1 MEEVVG
7 FVAESGEEDE
17 EVCCC
22 CCDEDLRPVSASQ
35 KDIVDYRGLFCI
47 IMAIRRKGRR
57 EDPLQKIAVSYLEG
71 TSIPWAYL
79 GPLPCVN
86 VMNRVRLGPQCA
98 VCCVSIPRLRD
109 DGRC

>member
-35 KDIVDYRGLFCI
+35 KDIVDYRVLFCI

-57 EDPLQKIAVSYLEG
+57 ENPLQKIAVWYL
-71 TSIPWAYL
+71 
-79 GPLPCVN
+79 
-86 VMNRVRLGPQCA
+86 
-98 VCCVSIPRLRD
+98 
-109 DGRC
+109 